1 MVDHKILINN
11 HYLLLEI
18 YCVARTMWGALCA
31 YFVVLL
37 ITLQSKN
44 DYPQFYR

>member
-18 YCVARTMWGALCA
+18 CVARTMWGALCA